1 MTSAADGKYLF
12 LYILQ
17 IVLQAGE
24 TNIQQHLTSTTNT
37 SNGHAVVAA
46 ATNGHHKT
54 KTASSYEQERFE
66 QINSK
71 YVEETHT
78 ERQVRRLGM
87 GGTRPTSISFGN
99 KTRIITTYL
108 LYYRFA
114 RPIKRPTEPIN
125 SIRLIWRSSPC
136 PAPVET

>member
-1 MTSAADGKYLF
+1 MCPKRIGSGQEYWQFLWHWLTSAADGKYLF

-46 ATNGHHKT
+46 TNGHHKT

-78 ERQVRRLGM
+78 ERQVRR
-87 GGTRPTSISFGN
+87 
-99 KTRIITTYL
+99 
-108 LYYRFA
+108 
-114 RPIKRPTEPIN
+114 
-125 SIRLIWRSSPC
+125 IRNGRH
-136 PAPVET
+136 